1 MCVQRARPDV
11 SVLLQHT
18 LRHLS
23 RLSNAMLSEDACA
36 SVASGQQPKAES
48 GDAQQ
53 LGEERSPEEAALSVA
68 EQDGEIAAR
77 LPRLKLK
84 SGLRM
89 AAGPVATAGD
99 CKLSIVLCI
108 DNLP

>member
-1 MCVQRARPDV
+1 MC
-11 SVLLQHT
+11 SCLQHT

-36 SVASGQQPKAES
+36 SVASGQQPMPEE

-53 LGEERSPEEAALSVA
+53 LNREQEGLNPEALVTAAA
-68 EQDGEIAAR
+68 RDGELAAR

-84 SGLRM
+84 SLRN
-89 AAGPVATAGD
+89 AARDTAAHASTAEGAHSQNNRRQHIG
-99 CKLSIVLCI
+99 CLAK
-108 DNLP
+108 